1 MVRSLLALLA
11 AGASLS
17 IVANAAAVT
26 ADVAPQVDTERAL
39 KKITSLA
46 NNVQVNAP
54 AQLKKPPT
62 PAIAAP
68 RRGDLP
74 QVTLA
79 AVPAATAT
87 GTPKP
92 ITLAN
97 ATALPETRLGVA
109 IAESVS
115 TREQKLAEQGR
126 ELALK
131 EKLLKAAEARAAR
144 KLSALNPKSPADA
157 GASEMPTA
165 SPARAASPGSQ
176 AATKAAELERIQGL
190 ARIYQAMKPARAA
203 AVFEKLEV
211 AVQVQVAR
219 EMSERSVAQILN
231 LMDPASG
238 AKLSMALANRAPRVQ
253 TASAAPSPAAVPGA
267 GKPANGS

>member
-1 MVRSLLALLA
+1 MARSLLALMA

-79 AVPAATAT
+79 AVPAAAT
-87 GTPKP
+87 PGTPKP

-144 KLSALNPKSPADA
+144 KLSALNPKNPAEA

-165 SPARAASPGSQ
+165 ARAASPASQ

-253 TASAAPSPAAVPGA
+253 TASAAPSAAAVPSA